1 MQEMD
6 NAVNQVKK
14 EIDQRYDFRGSNAS
28 IELGEKEVKIA
39 AEDEYKLGAILD
51 MLRQKMAKR
60 GIPLR
65 CLVPGKIEPAAKGT
79 VRQSLEIQQGISKE
93 NGKKIVAAIKASKLK
108 VTAQIQDDQVR
119 VAGAKK
125 DDLQAVIQLLK
136 AEIPASIRHHQ
147 HALSIRPR
155 FGKEWSKM
163 TEHKDFDK
171 KKINDGELQKYS
183 GSYSEEGLLHKISRY
198 GAHIGIELLYK
209 VVQLWCVLQKPEVPA
224 KEKALIMGALGYL
237 IALRI
242 LCRI

>member
-1 MQEMD
+1 MAKDSSFDVVSQVDMQEMD

-51 MLRQKMAKR
+51 MLLQKMAKR

-93 NGKKIVAAIKASKLK
+93 NGKKIVAAIKATKLK

-125 DDLQAVIQLLK
+125 DDLQEVVNRSITQTLSRSLFTSLTTLVMVGALYIWGVT
-136 AEIPASIRHHQ
+136 SIRDF
-147 HALSIRPR
+147 ALPLMVGIIC
-155 FGKEWSKM
+155 GA
-163 TEHKDFDK
+163 
-171 KKINDGELQKYS
+171 YS
-183 GSYSEEGLLHKISRY
+183 S
-198 GAHIGIELLYK
+198 
-209 VVQLWCVLQKPEVPA
+209 VCVA
-224 KEKALIMGALGYL
+224 GALWYV
-237 IALRI
+237 LRKKFAPKAK
-242 LCRI
+242 

>member
-1 MQEMD
+1 MAKDSSFDVVSQVDMQEMD

-79 VRQSLEIQQGISKE
+79 VRQALEIQQGISKE
-93 NGKKIVAAIKASKLK
+93 NGKKIVAAIKLK

-136 AEIPASIRHHQ
+136 AGD
-147 HALSIRPR
+147 
-155 FGKEWSKM
+155 FGV
-163 TEHKDFDK
+163 DLQF
-171 KKINDGELQKYS
+171 INM
-183 GSYSEEGLLHKISRY
+183 R
-198 GAHIGIELLYK
+198 
-209 VVQLWCVLQKPEVPA
+209 
-224 KEKALIMGALGYL
+224 
-237 IALRI
+237 
-242 LCRI
+242 